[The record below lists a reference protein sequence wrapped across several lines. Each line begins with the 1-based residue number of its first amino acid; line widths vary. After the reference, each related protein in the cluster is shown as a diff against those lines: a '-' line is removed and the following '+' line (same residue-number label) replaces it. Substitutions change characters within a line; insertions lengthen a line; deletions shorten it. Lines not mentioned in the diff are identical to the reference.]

1 MPVSVIRR
9 CCNPSAGPMRS
20 GIPAM
25 IFSSRSRHTRCGRDW
40 SSGVCSSDLI
50 VPAIA
55 ALFYLGGSAFH
66 DYRAKETGFML
77 AESGILTGI
86 LTVTG
91 MWVLSEDRPREGGR
105 LHPFKG
111 IGHDVSG
118 HAATAASISGVLS
131 RMYFQ
136 VEPDDGRVD
145 RTFKWIGK
153 GFVYAAPVAVSF
165 GPVNEQG
172 HFVYSTILGMAI
184 GFWTSNAV
192 ADAHGL
198 YLQAPG
204 SRLKPSGV
212 APIVGDR
219 AGAGAVVRWE
229 F

>member
-1 MPVSVIRR
+1 MIRR
-9 CCNPSAGPMRS
+9 PPRS
-20 GIPAM
+20 TLFPYTTL
-25 IFSSRSRHTRCGRDW
+25 FRS
-40 SSGVCSSDLI
+40 
-50 VPAIA
+50 
-55 ALFYLGGSAFH
+55 FYVGGSAFH

-111 IGHDVSG
+111 IGHGVSG
-118 HAATAASISGVLS
+118 HAANAASISGVLS

-136 VEPDDGRVD
+136 VEPDDGRVA

-165 GPVNEQG
+165 GRVNEQE

-184 GFWTSNAV
+184 GFSTSNAV
-192 ADAHGL
+192 ADSHCL
-198 YLQAPG
+198 HLPPPG
-204 SRLKPSGV
+204 RPQLPPGN
-212 APIVGDR
+212 
-219 AGAGAVVRWE
+219 GAT
-229 F
+229 